1 MEKSKEPI
9 RIRKR
14 ALRNGNISLYLDIYM
29 NGKRSYEFLN
39 LYLVPEKTRADKEK
53 NLPMQSGRR
62 EWSSFRTVASVSR
75 TAINLTPTFS
85 TITGCSARDGI
96 RTRRASVIGEIG
108 TAHSSTSKDTA
119 APT

>member
-39 LYLVPEKTRADKEK
+39 
-53 NLPMQSGRR
+53 
-62 EWSSFRTVASVSR
+62 ASN
-75 TAINLTPTFS
+75 I
-85 TITGCSARDGI
+85 
-96 RTRRASVIGEIG
+96 
-108 TAHSSTSKDTA
+108 
-119 APT
+119 

>member
-53 NLPMQSGRR
+53 NKETLKLADWKRR
-62 EWSSFRTVASVSR
+62 VC
-75 TAINLTPTFS
+75 LTPSGT
-85 TITGCSARDGI
+85 RD
-96 RTRRASVIGEIG
+96 
-108 TAHSSTSKDTA
+108 
-119 APT
+119 